1 MLTRFLDTSA
11 LPVARVR
18 EFPSSA
24 EAIAQWLA
32 DMEALM
38 QAGQAFVLVYERLPE
53 PGVSGDPEGRKK
65 TVLWLKARRE
75 AFGTHCRGMVLMC
88 PDASALPALQAML
101 DPLEKAYRVPARVA
115 SSDDEARACV
125 QALMA
130 ERGAGGG

>member
-53 PGVSGDPEGRKK
+53 PEGRKK